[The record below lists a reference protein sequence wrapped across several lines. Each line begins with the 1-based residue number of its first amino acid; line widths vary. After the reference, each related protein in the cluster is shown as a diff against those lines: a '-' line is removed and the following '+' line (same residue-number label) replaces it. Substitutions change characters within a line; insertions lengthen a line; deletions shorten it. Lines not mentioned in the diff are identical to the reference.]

1 LQLTSRSKS
10 FSKSIGLHE
19 CHLHVIY
26 TAEASKDLDGILAY
40 IASNYPTVY
49 EAFLMRLRSV
59 TARIGMWPDSAQE
72 VAEEPSV
79 RVVPLLRYPYKI
91 FYRNTGEAIE
101 TLAIHHAAR
110 DERRNT

>member
-1 LQLTSRSKS
+1 MK
-10 FSKSIGLHE
+10 
-19 CHLHVIY
+19 VIY

-49 EAFLMRLRSV
+49 EAFLIRLRSV

-72 VAEEPSV
+72 VAEQPGV

-101 TLAIHHAAR
+101 IMYIHHAAQDKRR
-110 DERRNT
+110 DI